1 MPGKKVKI
9 GIVGCGGIANA
20 KHIPNLLKD
29 DRVEIRGICEGFAP
43 DRARESVEKFA
54 LSACGVCED
63 VGALLERDDIEV
75 IHICTPNQGH
85 APLTI
90 RALDAGKHVM
100 CEKPMATS
108 VADAERMVAVAEKAA
123 QSGVKLTICANN
135 RFRADSWYL
144 KELCR
149 EGVLGDIYYA
159 KANSLRRRGVPTW
172 GAFLNKEAQG
182 GGPVIDLGTHSL
194 DLALWMMDNYRPS
207 IVLGRTYNY
216 LGKQTSPANPYGN
229 WRAEDF
235 EVEDF
240 GVGLI
245 TMENGA
251 TVLLE
256 ASWLLNAREEAGAA
270 KITLC
275 GTKGGADMD
284 DGLTING
291 EQAGRTYDRKI
302 ILDPPAIPFYGI
314 QDAYGPPLEIR
325 TWIDAVAGDKDPVV
339 LPRQMLVVMQIV
351 EAIYRS
357 AETGQPVL
365 F

>member
-1 MPGKKVKI
+1 MKKIGI

-29 DRVEIRGICEGFAP
+29 DRVEIRGICESFVP
-43 DRARESVEKFA
+43 ERAAEAREKFA
-54 LSACGVCED
+54 LSACGICED
-63 VGALLERDDIEV
+63 IGELLSRADIDV

-90 RALDAGKHVM
+90 RALEAGKHVL
-100 CEKPMATS
+100 CEKPMATN
-108 VADAERMVAVAEKAA
+108 VAEAEDMVAAA
-123 QSGVKLTICANN
+123 KRTGKKLTIAANN

-144 KELCR
+144 KQLCR
-149 EGVLGDIYYA
+149 EGALGEIYYA
-159 KANSLRRRGVPTW
+159 KAHSLRRRGAPAW
-172 GAFLNKEAQG
+172 GSFFSMEAQG

-194 DLALWMMDNYRPS
+194 DLALWMMDDYAPRT
-207 IVLGRTYNY
+207 VFGKTYNH
-216 LGKQTSPANPYGN
+216 LGKRTSPANPYGN

-240 GVGLI
+240 GVGMI
-245 TMENGA
+245 AMESGA

-256 ASWLLNAREEAGAA
+256 ASWLLNSRDEGRSA
-270 KITLC
+270 KVTLC
-275 GTKGGADMD
+275 GTKAGADME

-291 EQAGRTYDRKI
+291 EENGRVYDRKI
-302 ILDPPAIPFYGI
+302 VLDPPTIPFYGI
-314 QDAYGPPLEIR
+314 QDAYGPALEIR
-325 TWIDAVAGDKDPVV
+325 TWIDAVANDTDPVV
-339 LPRQMLVVMQIV
+339 LPEQMLVVMKIV

-357 AETGQPVL
+357 AEAGQPVH